1 MGDTTHS
8 GPNAARIYAAR
19 ELLDVA
25 DVLPSEGA
33 RNDCAEFLEEE
44 ASELEGCIEHGVFG
58 RRMPDIEEQTALRLR
73 INTLRAGAAYLR
85 LKP

>member
-8 GPNAARIYAAR
+8 GPNAARVYAAL

-25 DVLPSEGA
+25 DVLPSEWA

-44 ASELEGCIEHGVFG
+44 ADELKKRLRDPRGMSAC
-58 RRMPDIEEQTALRLR
+58 DLDEQRGLEIR